1 MEGWA
6 VKFLRGVM
14 ILVIVLALTVLI
26 AGGFWIYRGV
36 APVPQSVAGP
46 TGETLTT
53 ASSIRGGQA
62 VYQKYGLMDYGSVL
76 GEGAYLGRDFTAE
89 GLHRLTESLR
99 DWYAVD
105 RTGRPYAALSLEQR
119 AGVDAIVQQ
128 DLKTN
133 RYDPA
138 TGRLVL
144 SAAEVRGFEDLRA
157 YVRGLFT
164 AGEPQYGLPAGTI
177 RNGDLPAAGRAWVAE
192 GDQLNQLSD
201 FFFWTA
207 WLSAAERPGTA
218 ASYTNNWP
226 YDAAAGNT
234 VPAGAIIWSAVSV
247 AALVLGLGL
256 IFYLYQRYELRMK
269 EAPQPDYAALD
280 PTRLRLTPSQVKTGK
295 FFLVVAA
302 LFVVQTLLGA
312 LLAHFYVQ
320 GDSFYGLDLARLL
333 PFNIARTWHLQL
345 AIFWIAT
352 AWLALGIFVAPK
364 VTDGLTG
371 GGDEPGGDEPRGDEP
386 GGAPAEPR
394 WQGRLVD
401 LLFWALVLV
410 VVGSLAG
417 EWLGTRGYLGNFW
430 WLLGQQ
436 GYEYLELGRVWQVL
450 LAVGLAGWLFIL
462 FRGLRPALKA
472 EEDRLGLVHLLIYS
486 AVAIPAFYV
495 AAFFINPGV
504 NITFADYWRWWTIH
518 LWVEGVFEVF
528 AVVVTGYLMT
538 AMGLVEARSTAR
550 ALYFQLTILLGSGV
564 IGTGH
569 HFYWTG
575 APHIWMAL
583 GAVFSALEVIP
594 LTLLVYEA
602 YGHYR
607 AIREGGRT
615 FPYHASFLFLIGTG
629 FWNLVGAGAL
639 GFLINLPAVNYF
651 EHGTFLTAAH
661 AHAALFG
668 VYGMFALAL
677 LLYVLRNLA
686 GGAWNDRL
694 PRLAFWGLN
703 GGLAGMLVLSVL
715 PVGFIQVSRAIE
727 AGFWAAR
734 DPAFYHTPVVGVLL
748 WWRLVPDTVFIV
760 LGALPILW
768 VAARVFLSLGRRPAV
783 GAGAKAAGAASPPSS

>member
-1 MEGWA
+1 M
-6 VKFLRGVM
+6 KFLRSVM
-14 ILVIVLALTVLI
+14 TLVVVLALTVLI
-26 AGGFWIYRGV
+26 AGGFWIYRGA
-36 APVPQSVAGP
+36 APVPQAVVGP
-46 TGETLTT
+46 GGEALTS
-53 ASSIRGGQA
+53 APFIRGGQA

-89 GLHRLTESLR
+89 ALHRMTESLR
-99 DWYAVD
+99 EWYAVD
-105 RTGRPYAALSLEQR
+105 RHDRPYASLSLEER
-119 AGVDAIVQQ
+119 AGVDALVRQ

-138 TGRLVL
+138 TGRLTL
-144 SAAEVRGFEDLRA
+144 SAAEAHGFEDLRT
-157 YVRGLFT
+157 YVQDLFT
-164 AGEPQYGLPAGTI
+164 AGEPQYALPAGTI
-177 RNGDLPAAGRAWVAE
+177 HDGDLPATGRAWVAE

-226 YDAAAGNT
+226 FDAAAGNT
-234 VPAGAIIWSAVSV
+234 VPAGAILWSAVSV

-269 EAPQPDYAALD
+269 EAERPDFAALD
-280 PTRLRLTPSQVKTGK
+280 PAHLQLTPSQVKTGK
-295 FFLVVAA
+295 FFVVVAA

-320 GDSFYGLDLARLL
+320 GDSFYGLDIGRLL

-364 VTDGLTG
+364 VAGGLTG
-371 GGDEPGGDEPRGDEP
+371 GGAGLSGA
-386 GGAPAEPR
+386 GGAPTEPR

-410 VVGSLAG
+410 VGGSLAG
-417 EWLGTRGYLGNFW
+417 EWLGTRGYLGNLW

-450 LAVGLAGWLFIL
+450 LAAGLAGWLFIL
-462 FRGLRPALKA
+462 FRGLRPALQA
-472 EEDRLGLVHLLIYS
+472 EKDRFGLVHLLIYS

-528 AVVVTGYLMT
+528 AVVVTGYLMA
-538 AMGLVEARSTAR
+538 AMGLVEARSTMR

-575 APHIWMAL
+575 APNVWMAL

-607 AIREGGRT
+607 AIREGGRA

-629 FWNLVGAGAL
+629 FWNLVGAGGL

-686 GGAWNDRL
+686 GGAWSDRL

-703 GGLAGMLVLSVL
+703 AGLAGMLALSIV
-715 PVGFIQVSRAIE
+715 PVGFMQVAKAIE
-727 AGFWAAR
+727 SGFWAAR
-734 DPAFYHTPVVGVLL
+734 DPAFYHTPVVNALL

-760 LGALPILW
+760 LGALPILF
-768 VAARVFLSLGRRPAV
+768 VSGRVFLGLRRRVSRTSSRPW
-783 GAGAKAAGAASPPSS
+783 AAC

>member
-1 MEGWA
+1 M
-6 VKFLRGVM
+6 KFLRTVM
-14 ILVIVLALTVLI
+14 TLVVVLALTVLI
-26 AGGFWIYRGV
+26 AGGFWIYQAA
-36 APVPQSVAGP
+36 APIPRAVVGP
-46 TGETLTT
+46 SGETLTT
-53 ASSIRGGQA
+53 ASFIRGGQA

-76 GEGAYLGRDFTAE
+76 GEGAYLGNDFTAE
-89 GLHRLTESLR
+89 TLHRLTESLR
-99 DWYAVD
+99 DWYAAD
-105 RTGRPYAALSLEQR
+105 RHGRPYAALSLEER
-119 AGVDAIVQQ
+119 AGVDALVRQ

-133 RYDPA
+133 RYDQA
-138 TGRLVL
+138 TGDLVL
-144 SAAEVRGFEDLRA
+144 SAAEVKGFEDLRA
-157 YVRGLFT
+157 MVRDRFT
-164 AGEPQYGLPAGTI
+164 AGEPGFGLPAGTI
-177 RNGDLPAAGRAWVAE
+177 REGDLPTTNRAWVAE

-201 FFFWTA
+201 FFFWTG

-226 YDAAAGNT
+226 YDPTAGNT
-234 VPAGAIIWSAVSV
+234 VPAGAILWSAASV

-269 EAPQPDYAALD
+269 EAERPDFAALD
-280 PTRLRLTPSQVKTGK
+280 PARLRLTPSQVKTGK
-295 FFLVVAA
+295 FFVVVAA

-312 LLAHFYVQ
+312 LLAHYYVQ
-320 GDSFYGLDLARLL
+320 GGSFYGLDLARFL

-352 AWLALGIFVAPK
+352 AWLALGIFVAPR
-364 VTDGLTG
+364 VG
-371 GGDEPGGDEPRGDEP
+371 GGAGVGGTTGVG
-386 GGAPAEPR
+386 GGAAPSEPR
-394 WQGRLVD
+394 WQGLLVD

-410 VVGSLAG
+410 VGGSLAG
-417 EWLGTRGYLGNFW
+417 EWLGTRGQLGNLW

-436 GYEYLELGRVWQVL
+436 GWEYLELGRVWQVL
-450 LAVGLAGWLFIL
+450 LAVGLAVWLFIL

-472 EEDRLGLVHLLIYS
+472 EQDRFGLVHLLVYS

-504 NITFADYWRWWTIH
+504 SITFADYWRWWTIH

-538 AMGLVEARSTAR
+538 AMGLVEARSTMR

-575 APHIWMAL
+575 APHVWMAL

-607 AIREGGRT
+607 AIKDGGRA

-629 FWNLVGAGAL
+629 FWNLVGAGGL
-639 GFLINLPAVNYF
+639 GFLINLPVVNYF

-686 GGAWNDRL
+686 GGAWSDRL

-703 GGLAGMLVLSVL
+703 GGLAGMLALTVV
-715 PVGFIQVSRAIE
+715 PVGFMQVAKAIE
-727 AGFWAAR
+727 SGFWAAR
-734 DPAFYHTPVVGVLL
+734 DPAFYRTPVVNALL

-760 LGALPILW
+760 LGALPIFW
-768 VAARVFLSLGRRPAV
+768 VAARVFLSLRRRAAV
-783 GAGAKAAGAASPPSS
+783 GAGASLSGTDAGGRTLAE